1 MRKKF
6 LAGILAGAIFFTPI
20 EIGFSLDAPV
30 AEAAKFGGIRVPKA
44 PSSPKVNL
52 KKDTP
57 AKSSASTSDGQ
68 KAVSGSGAKGQY
80 QPSKNPKDLQKNAPA
95 SPTTSTGS
103 RWGNTLRNIGL
114 FAGGMFLGSMLASM
128 FGFGGLFGD
137 ILGALA
143 NVILFGAV
151 IMLAMWAWRKFKNR
165 NNPDPVPYQDQK
177 ISPVTRF
184 DSSDKIGVDY
194 NAKRAADIYRN
205 R

>member
-1 MRKKF
+1 MRKKIV
-6 LAGILAGAIFFTPI
+6 AGILAGAIFFTPI

-30 AEAAKFGGIRVPKA
+30 VEAAKGGARA
-44 PSSPKVNL
+44 PRSSSAPKVNL
-52 KKDTP
+52 QKNTP
-57 AKSSASTSDGQ
+57 AKSSETQSDGQ
-68 KAVSGSGAKGQY
+68 RAVSGSGATGQY
-80 QPSKNPKDLQKNAPA
+80 QPSKNPKDLQRNAPT

-114 FAGGMFLGSMLASM
+114 FAGGMFLGSMLASA
-128 FGFGGLFGD
+128 FGFGGGIFGD

-165 NNPDPVPYQDQK
+165 NNPDPVPYQNQ
-177 ISPVTRF
+177 PTVNRF

-194 NAKRAADIYRN
+194 NAKRAADFYRN

>member
-6 LAGILAGAIFFTPI
+6 LAGILAGAIFFTSF

-95 SPTTSTGS
+95 SPTTNTGS

-165 NNPDPVPYQDQK
+165 NTPDPVPYQNQ
-177 ISPVTRF
+177 PTVNRF
-184 DSSDKIGVDY
+184 DSPDKIGVDY

>member
-95 SPTTSTGS
+95 SPTTNTGS

-143 NVILFGAV
+143 
-151 IMLAMWAWRKFKNR
+151 MWAWRKFKNR
-165 NNPDPVPYQDQK
+165 NTPDPVPYQNQ
-177 ISPVTRF
+177 PTVNRF
-184 DSSDKIGVDY
+184 DSPDKIGVDY